1 MAKKNE
7 IAEFGDFQTPE
18 KLAKAVCN
26 LLAHRGIQPASV
38 IEPTCGLGNL
48 LFAAVQRFPDI
59 DRAVGY
65 DINQYHVDWANH
77 RIAQN
82 QVDAKIQITQGD
94 FFQMDWPALIRALP
108 EPILVIGNPPW
119 VTNAHLGSLGSTNLP
134 EKSNFQGHSGFD
146 AMTGKSN
153 FDISEWMLMR
163 ILEWLDGKNATLAM
177 LCKTAVARKLLQH
190 AWKNERKISDAA
202 IFNIDA
208 AKHFG
213 AAVEASLLMVT
224 SAVKRGANT
233 AAVYPTLSST
243 KPSSILAY
251 QNGAVLADLKSYERW
266 RHLESIVPVKWR
278 SGIKHDCSKVMELR
292 REGSAFR
299 NGLDELVELEETY
312 VFPMLKSSD
321 VANGGTRVGRRWM
334 LVPQRY
340 VGEDTLRIQRLAP
353 RTWQYLQAHRDLME
367 RRGSSIYKGQPPFSI
382 FGVGDYSYA
391 PWKVAISGF
400 YKRLH
405 FRLVSPVETK
415 PTMLDDTCYFL
426 PCDTKEEA
434 ETLVSML
441 NTTPAGEFF
450 SAYVFWDA
458 KRPITVDLLKRL
470 SLRALANELGVDV
483 TLLGRWSSEE
493 SPATRKKHRMK
504 NTLPAEPLLW

>member
-1 MAKKNE
+1 M
-7 IAEFGDFQTPE
+7 
-18 KLAKAVCN
+18 
-26 LLAHRGIQPASV
+26 
-38 IEPTCGLGNL
+38 
-48 LFAAVQRFPDI
+48 
-59 DRAVGY
+59 
-65 DINQYHVDWANH
+65 
-77 RIAQN
+77 
-82 QVDAKIQITQGD
+82 
-94 FFQMDWPALIRALP
+94 
-108 EPILVIGNPPW
+108 
-119 VTNAHLGSLGSTNLP
+119 
-134 EKSNFQGHSGFD
+134 
-146 AMTGKSN
+146 
-153 FDISEWMLMR
+153 
-163 ILEWLDGKNATLAM
+163 
-177 LCKTAVARKLLQH
+177 
-190 AWKNERKISDAA
+190 
-202 IFNIDA
+202 
-208 AKHFG
+208 
-213 AAVEASLLMVT
+213 
-224 SAVKRGANT
+224 
-233 AAVYPTLSST
+233 
-243 KPSSILAY
+243 
-251 QNGAVLADLKSYERW
+251 
-266 RHLESIVPVKWR
+266 KWR

-458 KRPITVDLLKRL
+458 KRPITVDLLRRL
-470 SLRALANELGVDV
+470 SLTALANELGVDV

-493 SPATRKKHRMK
+493 LPATPKKHRLK

>member
-1 MAKKNE
+1 MAKKSE

-18 KLAKAVCN
+18 KLARAVCK
-26 LLAHRGIQPASV
+26 LLAGRAIQPASV

-48 LFAAVQRFPDI
+48 LFAAVRHFPNI
-59 DRAVGY
+59 QRAVGF
-65 DINQYHVDWANH
+65 DINPTHVDWAK
-77 RIAQN
+77 RRAEQN
-82 QVDAKIQITQGD
+82 QVDAKIHIGQGD
-94 FFQMDWPALIRALP
+94 FFQLDWPALIEALP

-119 VTNAHLGSLGSTNLP
+119 VTNAHLGALGSTNLP
-134 EKSNFQGHSGFD
+134 QKSNFQGHTGFD

-163 ILEWLDGKNATLAM
+163 MLECLKGKNATMAM
-177 LCKTAVARKLLQH
+177 LCKTAVARKILQH
-190 AWKNERKISDAA
+190 AWKNDWNISDAA

-208 AKHFG
+208 AKHFA
-213 AAVEASLLMVT
+213 AAVEASLLVVSST
-224 SAVKRGANT
+224 VNRGAST

-251 QNGAVLADLKSYERW
+251 RNGAVLADLKSYENW
-266 RHLESIVPVKWR
+266 RHLEAATPVKWR

-299 NGLDELVELEETY
+299 NGLDELVELEETH
-312 VFPMLKSSD
+312 VFPLLKSSD
-321 VANGGTRVGRRWM
+321 VANGGTRAGRRWM
-334 LVPQRY
+334 LVPQRF
-340 VGEDTLRIQRLAP
+340 VGEDTLPIERLAP
-353 RTWQYLQAHRDLME
+353 RTWQYLQDHSNFLE

-382 FGVGDYSYA
+382 FGIGDYSYA

-405 FRLVSPVETK
+405 FMLVPPVETK

-434 ETLVSML
+434 ETLVSIL
-441 NTTPAGEFF
+441 NTSTACEFF
-450 SAYVFWDA
+450 RAYIFWDA
-458 KRPITVDLLKRL
+458 KRPITVDLLRRL
-470 SLRALANELGVDV
+470 SLTALSLELKVDV
-483 TLLGRWSSEE
+483 ALLGRWGLEE
-493 SPATRKKHRMK
+493 RSTKPKKHRLK
-504 NTLPAEPLLW
+504 STLPPEPSLW